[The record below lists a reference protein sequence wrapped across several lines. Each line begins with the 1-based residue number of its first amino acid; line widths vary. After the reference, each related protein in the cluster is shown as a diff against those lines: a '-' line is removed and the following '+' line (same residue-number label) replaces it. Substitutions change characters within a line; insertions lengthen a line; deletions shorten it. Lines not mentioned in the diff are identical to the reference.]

1 MRTVSVTFIML
12 ALLGATAMAGNGGSA
27 YSAFGI
33 GDVRYFPS
41 ARSAGMGFTGIG
53 IPSAVQVNSLTPAAW
68 TRIKHV
74 RIEATG
80 LYEGIRTSETDR
92 SLYQGRGLFS
102 GALLAI
108 PVSPENGIVFVGG
121 FTPYSYTAYNVSF
134 FHSQANLEY
143 QINEIGSGGL
153 SKGQLG
159 LSFMPFSDLSVGA
172 SFNYLFGKST
182 VERRFLPLTSNSPGA
197 TLTINEDNRGVNFT
211 VGGQFNG
218 FGRLSE
224 SLAPLSLGFVLSTKA
239 NMYFDLTNIFFYETA
254 VDSLFSAERKFT
266 IPLAFGI
273 GAGYQIQD
281 RWILAA
287 DYYMQKWSDAR
298 YDGQPFESIRDAHRF
313 GIGAEKLPLRDAS
326 SWWDKLAYRLGFA
339 YEATYY
345 KFGTE
350 PINGWAVTGGV
361 TMPLFG
367 DNRLNLALEY
377 GERGKKTT
385 QLVKDSIIR
394 VAISLTLSEP
404 WFVRYEEE

>member
-1 MRTVSVTFIML
+1 MRTVSATFIFL
-12 ALLGATAMAGNGGSA
+12 ALLGATAFAGDGGSA

-33 GDVRYFPS
+33 GDLRYFPS
-41 ARSAGMGFTGIG
+41 VRSAGMGFTGIG
-53 IPSAVQVNSLTPAAW
+53 IPSGVQVNSLTPAAW
-68 TRIKHV
+68 SRIKNV

-80 LYEGIRTSETDR
+80 LYEGIRSSESER
-92 SLYQGRGLFS
+92 SLYQGRGLFN

-108 PVSPENGIVFVGG
+108 PVSTDKGIVFVGG

-134 FHSQANLEY
+134 FNTQSDLEY
-143 QINEIGSGGL
+143 RINEIGSGGL
-153 SKGQLG
+153 SKGQIG
-159 LSFMPFSDLSVGA
+159 LSYMPLPDLSIGA

-182 VERRFLPLTSNSPGA
+182 VERKFLPLSTNTPGA

-218 FGRLSE
+218 FGRISE
-224 SLAPLSLGFVLSTKA
+224 SLAPFSLGFVLSTKA
-239 NMYFDLTNIFFYETA
+239 NMYFDLTNIFFFETA

-266 IPLAFGI
+266 IPLAFGV

-281 RWILAA
+281 RWIIAA
-287 DYYMQKWSDAR
+287 DYYMQKWSDAI

-326 SWWDKLAYRLGFA
+326 SWWDKLAYRFGFA

-345 KFGTE
+345 QFGSE
-350 PINGWAVTGGV
+350 KVNGWAATGGV

-367 DNRLNLALEY
+367 ENRLNLALEY
-377 GERGKKTT
+377 GERGQKTT
-385 QLVKDSIIR
+385 RFVKDSIIR
-394 VAISLTLSEP
+394 FAISLTMSEP